1 MSGLKTILTIFLY
14 LLLLLLLL
22 TAAGVVVLCPRIIYN
37 WDWSSCFLLLAG
49 LIGAGCLLRW
59 IALSHRRGK
68 ARAFVEGVTEIS
80 SPLLAASQQQTS
92 SLRKCWQKAM
102 DELLRHASGKA
113 AIYQFPWFVLLGES
127 GCGKTAALQYSRLR
141 LNLEENNAGAWAP
154 FGLLVLKNSVF
165 LDINGHLLDGNDEA
179 GLWQKLAGQICQ
191 RRQKEPVNG
200 IIVAVKAGTLSHG
213 STSEIV
219 QNAQRLRNAIEIMQ
233 KGAQHRLPVYIMIT
247 QTDSLPGFSR
257 LAQVLPEQRRR
268 QAMGMINDTPYD
280 TPAREF
286 VSRAIAKLTSVM
298 SDLRVELLYN
308 VGDDCELVQLP
319 AAISSLDDGLKTFAC
334 ELFDFVRNDETP
346 PLRGVF
352 LTSACQSQT
361 GADAPGTLF
370 LREMNLPLPASAAPK
385 AAERRTSSEPL
396 FLHDF
401 FSNVLSANRWL
412 YQPLPNF
419 ARLQML
425 RRSIPLMTFMCLSF
439 TACLLLTFSFLR
451 ESNSLQSFKH
461 KFLINPSLDDPQN
474 QDWLAHRLNELNA
487 FSDNVRQLQQLNAS
501 LWWSMLRQS
510 FTLQEKMNSAF
521 VKAFRDT
528 IIVNGIDQR
537 LNNAPL
543 VQNNSSADQ
552 ALVGAYLDFL
562 TTRIHL
568 DRLASANAVREG
580 TFNSIRTP
588 AYAALMMTDR
598 NFPADSGQIFDKLYQ
613 EYYLWGDDKNYLARD
628 AEKYSDILIGL
639 LEQDPSLLRQIVEW
653 VNTEEGLTDIT
664 LADFWGGDPL
674 KSADNKIFIGRAY
687 TAPGKQRLL
696 SILSLLHKT
705 IDETAMNAPRRQR
718 VLAILEK
725 QESEMAVW
733 YNQQVY
739 ANWLAFMNNFSA
751 GRLSINTPEQLSSLA
766 TQASSL
772 QGPYMLFIERCIH
785 ELPQFCG
792 NDYAKM
798 PPWLQLLIRVR
809 EWKLQAPLNN
819 LMQNSGLLQQS
830 KSFMTEIWDAAKSP
844 QSLNAAKAPQKNM
857 QPATLFAL
865 YQQYLSQATPV
876 DGPLRRK
883 EAYNSLKTVYALK
896 FPDTSNPSQSQPA
909 PEVPAAAGAQPAQ
922 PKTPPLEGAWQSF
935 SNLKSAIV
943 GIDGTDPA
951 RESVWNL
958 LQGSM
963 DTLFDWYCYESAEYL
978 QTAWNNGVL
987 APSASVINSK
997 KPLTM
1002 FNLKDGL
1009 LWQWQKSNAAPFV
1022 SLNAQG
1028 DYVNNILY
1036 GHQLPLRQELLDL
1049 LNNATKG
1056 AWGIQDEYT
1065 INITCR
1071 PTDVNPRGY
1080 EMPASVTLTMYAS
1093 DGPLILKNVN
1103 LPASKTFKWRP
1114 TDGGTVE
1121 LQVNFSSFSLIKRY
1135 TGDYGFAGFIEDFR
1149 EGSKTLLDK
1158 EFPQSA
1164 QTLQDINV
1172 CWVKVNYTFDPSQTD
1187 PILRMAKLLNLKA
1200 PAKITIPLQD
1210 FLAPANADDQ

>member
-1 MSGLKTILTIFLY
+1 MSGLKAILTVFLY
-14 LLLLLLLL
+14 LLLLLLLAA
-22 TAAGVVVLCPRIIYN
+22 AAGVVLLIPRILYN

-49 LIGAGCLLRW
+49 IVGAGCLLRW
-59 IALSHRRGK
+59 IALSRRRGK

-80 SPLLAASQQQTS
+80 SPQLAASQQQTS

-113 AIYQFPWFVLLGES
+113 AIYQFPWFVMLGES

-141 LNLEENNAGAWAP
+141 VNLEESGGGDTTP
-154 FGLLVLKNSVF
+154 FGLLVLKSAVF
-165 LDINGHLLDGNDEA
+165 LDVSGRLLEGKDESQ
-179 GLWQKLAGQICQ
+179 LWQKLAGQICQ

-200 IIVAVKAGTLSHG
+200 IVVAVKAATLSHG

-219 QNAQRLRNAIEIMQ
+219 QNAQRLRGAIEVLQ
-233 KGAQHRLPVYIMIT
+233 KSSQHRLPVYIMIT
-247 QTDSLPGFSR
+247 QTDTLPGFSR

-286 VSRAIAKLTSVM
+286 ASRAVAKLASVM

-308 VGDDCELVQLP
+308 FGDDSELVRLP
-319 AAISSLDDGLKTFAC
+319 EAISSLDDGLKNFVV
-334 ELFDFVRNDETP
+334 ELFDFVRSDETP

-352 LTSACQSQT
+352 LTSACQNKAT
-361 GADAPGTLF
+361 GEQPGALF
-370 LREMNLPLPASAAPK
+370 LREMNLPSTEAATASAGAR
-385 AAERRTSSEPL
+385 AVSEPL

-401 FSNVLSANRWL
+401 FSGVLSANRWL
-412 YQPLPNF
+412 YQPLPSF

-425 RRSIPLMTFMCLSF
+425 RRSIPLMIFLCVGF

-461 KFLINPSLDDPQN
+461 KFLINPSLDDPQS

-487 FSDNVRQLQQLNAS
+487 FSNNVNQLQQLNDS
-501 LWWSMLRQS
+501 LWWSVLRQS
-510 FTLQEKMNSAF
+510 FTLQEKMEAAF

-543 VQNNSSADQ
+543 AFGNSAAEQ
-552 ALVGAYLDFL
+552 ALAGAYLDFL

-568 DRLASANAVREG
+568 DRLAAANAVRAN
-580 TFNSIRTP
+580 TFDSTRTP
-588 AYAALMMTDR
+588 ALAALTMTDR

-613 EYYLWGDDKNYLARD
+613 EYYLWGDDRTYLLRD
-628 AEKYSDILIGL
+628 AEKYADILIGL

-653 VNTEEGLTDIT
+653 VNTEDGLADVT
-664 LADFWGGDPL
+664 LADFWGGDPYASDD
-674 KSADNKIFIGRAY
+674 KTIIIGRAY

-696 SILSLLHKT
+696 DILSLLHKT
-705 IDETAMNAPRRQR
+705 IDDTAMNAPRRQR
-718 VLAILEK
+718 VIAILQK
-725 QESEMAVW
+725 QEAEMAAW

-751 GRLSINTPEQLSSLA
+751 GRRRITSPEQLNSLA
-766 TQASSL
+766 AQASSL

-798 PPWLQLLIRVR
+798 PPWLQLLIRIR
-809 EWKLQAPLNN
+809 EWKLQAPLNS
-819 LMQNSGLLQQS
+819 LVQNSGLIQQS
-830 KSFMTEIWDAAKSP
+830 KSFMTEIWDAAKNP
-844 QSLNAAKAPQKNM
+844 QSLNAAKSPQKGM

-865 YQQYLSQATPV
+865 YQQYLAQATPV

-883 EAYNSLKTVYALK
+883 EAFNSLKAVYSLR
-896 FPDTSNPSQSQPA
+896 FPDTTVAAQPQAA
-909 PEVPAAAGAQPAQ
+909 PDASATASAAAAQ
-922 PKTPPLEGAWQSF
+922 PKTPPLDGAWQSF
-935 SNLKSAIV
+935 TNLKSAIV
-943 GIDGTDPA
+943 GGDGTDPA
-951 RESVWNL
+951 REAVWNL

-963 DTLFDWYCYESAEYL
+963 DLLLDWYCYESAEYL
-978 QTAWNNGVL
+978 QTAWNNVVL

-1009 LWQWQKSNAAPFV
+1009 LWQWQKTNAAPFI
-1022 SLNAQG
+1022 SQNAQG
-1028 DYVNNILY
+1028 DYVSNILY
-1036 GHQLPLRQELLDL
+1036 GRQLPLRKELLDL
-1049 LNNATKG
+1049 LNSASKG

-1065 INITCR
+1065 VNVTCR

-1080 EMPASVTLTMYAS
+1080 ELPASVTLTMYAS
-1093 DGPLILKNVN
+1093 DGPQILKNVN

-1114 TDGGTVE
+1114 ADGGTVE
-1121 LQVNFSSFSLIKRY
+1121 LQINFSSFSLIKRY

-1149 EGSKTLLDK
+1149 EGARTFIDK
-1158 EFPQSA
+1158 EFPQST

-1172 CWVKVNYTFDPSQTD
+1172 SWVRVNYTFDTSQID
-1187 PILRMAKLLNLKA
+1187 SILRMAKLLNLSA
-1200 PAKITIPLQD
+1200 PARITIPLPD
-1210 FLAPANADDQ
+1210 YLAPAAQSEY